1 MLMNLQNSEGCACL
15 SPRLHLPADWC
26 KQAAAASGT
35 GKEQGEP
42 MEGEKRGLPAVEMKK
57 GAASVPSS
65 LVTVWQILGCLWV
78 PDCQRAGG
86 IGSRQAVGI
95 AS

>member
-1 MLMNLQNSEGCACL
+1 
-15 SPRLHLPADWC
+15 
-26 KQAAAASGT
+26 
-35 GKEQGEP
+35 
-42 MEGEKRGLPAVEMKK
+42 MEGEKRGLLAVEMKK
-57 GAASVPSS
+57 DADFVPSS

-78 PDCQRAGG
+78 PDCQSAGG

>member
-1 MLMNLQNSEGCACL
+1 M
-15 SPRLHLPADWC
+15 
-26 KQAAAASGT
+26 SGT

-42 MEGEKRGLPAVEMKK
+42 VEGENRGLPAVEMKK

-65 LVTVWQILGCLWV
+65 LFTVWQILGCLWV
-78 PDCQRAGG
+78 PDCQSAGG
-86 IGSRQAVGI
+86 IGSRQSVGI